1 MSSERASA
9 AADLLGLES
18 LGWVDNLTRALAL
31 EVSTFTPGSNTFS
44 TLTLVRR
51 STPIIKTV
59 NPFHP
64 YLQVME
70 MPLGGNVVVSS
81 YTYTSRLYR
90 YITTADYM
98 RLGFELSSVLLII
111 LDLFEKLLC
120 QPPPLLYYRKLVL
133 CDYYLPVTN

>member
-9 AADLLGLES
+9 AAELLGLES
-18 LGWVDNLTRALAL
+18 LGWMDNLTRAVAL

-44 TLTLVRR
+44 TLTL
-51 STPIIKTV
+51 
-59 NPFHP
+59 
-64 YLQVME
+64 VME

-98 RLGFELSSVLLII
+98 RLGFELSSILLII

-120 QPPPLLYYRKLVL
+120 RPPPPPQPLLCYRKL
-133 CDYYLPVTN
+133 CFM